1 MHQTFYIDI
10 NEEISSV
17 IDRLKKSMAK
27 DNYFVVPKRALFIQ
41 SVVNLKLLKRE
52 ADKIGKQVVI
62 VTQDEI
68 GASMAQR
75 AGINVRFTLE
85 GLESVSDAVNLGNME
100 GNESDYEKSI
110 LSI

>member
-10 NEEISSV
+10 DEEISSV

-27 DNYFVVPKRALFIQ
+27 DNYFVVPQRAIFMQ

-52 ADKIGKQVVI
+52 ADKIGKQVVL

-68 GASMAQR
+68 GTSMAQR
-75 AGINVRFTLE
+75 AGINARFTLE
-85 GLESVSDAVNLGNME
+85 GLE
-100 GNESDYEKSI
+100 
-110 LSI
+110 